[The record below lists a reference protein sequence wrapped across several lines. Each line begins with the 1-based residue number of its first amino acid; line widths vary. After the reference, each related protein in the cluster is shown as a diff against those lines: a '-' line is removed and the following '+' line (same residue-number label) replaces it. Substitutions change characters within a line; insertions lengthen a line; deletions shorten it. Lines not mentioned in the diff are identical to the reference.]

1 MVAVAQAMTGRPV
14 LTADRGERE
23 PYTPEVTPTLARDVE
38 RVIAVAAVA
47 LNIMLSVID
56 VWRPAFV
63 PAPPGALQAGVMAA
77 VVAVPLHIRH
87 VLYGL
92 RGERPPAGIWTLAL
106 LVLVNT
112 IAIRFVGPVWL
123 MQLASLVVSILIVV
137 PGMWGLPLAA
147 AVTLSP
153 FGLVGLQWYSADL
166 GNAGTYLVFAILWRA
181 TTQYVP
187 LRLTAAIR
195 ALDMAGRELE
205 ARAVVEARVRIDT
218 ELRTSVASA
227 LEQIVARGDA
237 ARVIAEHEPGNAAAE
252 LRQLVADSRRA
263 LAQARRLVAQFR
275 GSSWRVELDAL
286 ADALR
291 KGGDTA

>member
-153 FGLVGLQWYSADL
+153 FGLVGVQWYSADL

-237 ARVIAEHEPGNAAAE
+237 ARVIAEHEPGNAATE

>member
-1 MVAVAQAMTGRPV
+1 MLAVAQAMTGRRV
-14 LTADRGERE
+14 LAADRAERE
-23 PYTPEVTPTLARDVE
+23 PYTTEVAPTLARDVE

-47 LNIMLSVID
+47 LNILLSVID

-63 PAPPGALQAGVMAA
+63 PAPSGALEAGVLAA
-77 VVAVPLHIRH
+77 LVAVPLHIRH

-106 LVLVNT
+106 LVLVNV
-112 IAIRFVGPVWL
+112 IALRFVGAVWL
-123 MQLASLVVSILIVV
+123 MQFASLVVSILIVV
-137 PGMWGLPLAA
+137 PGVWGMVLAT
-147 AVTLSP
+147 AVALSP
-153 FGLVGLQWYSADL
+153 FGLVGVQWYME
-166 GNAGTYLVFAILWRA
+166 NINEAGTYLVFAIIWRA

-227 LEQIVARGDA
+227 LEQIVARGDT
-237 ARVIAEHEPGNAAAE
+237 ARVVAEQDPPTAAAE
-252 LRQLVADSRRA
+252 LRQLVADSRGA

-275 GSSWRVELDAL
+275 GSSWRVELDPL
-286 ADALR
+286 ATALR
-291 KGGDTA
+291 RDGDTT